1 MNTNP
6 DALDPETGA
15 TLRRMRESADVGL
28 RELARQAGIHES
40 TLSRFE
46 RGERV
51 IAHNTYAHVVASLA
65 VLLRQ
70 RGRAAA

>member
-1 MNTNP
+1 M
-6 DALDPETGA
+6 
-15 TLRRMRESADVGL
+15 RRMRESADVGL

-51 IAHNTYAHVVASLA
+51 IAHNKTWSMRL
-65 VLLRQ
+65 
-70 RGRAAA
+70 